1 MVHRP
6 FGAVA
11 AAQAQVGGRSSVRP
25 FFRTSVSPRNQ
36 TSALAARQ
44 IAATMHHGS
53 SRAEEGEPRQ
63 AADVTP
69 DRLNGDGLR
78 ARAGCPFSR
87 AAQKE
92 PRLRGALV
100 SFEWPRYLLLPL
112 CSAGFSWA
120 LPLL

>member
-1 MVHRP
+1 M
-6 FGAVA
+6 
-11 AAQAQVGGRSSVRP
+11 
-25 FFRTSVSPRNQ
+25 
-36 TSALAARQ
+36 
-44 IAATMHHGS
+44 
-53 SRAEEGEPRQ
+53 
-63 AADVTP
+63 TP

-78 ARAGCPFSR
+78 ARAAPFR
-87 AAQKE
+87 ALRKKE